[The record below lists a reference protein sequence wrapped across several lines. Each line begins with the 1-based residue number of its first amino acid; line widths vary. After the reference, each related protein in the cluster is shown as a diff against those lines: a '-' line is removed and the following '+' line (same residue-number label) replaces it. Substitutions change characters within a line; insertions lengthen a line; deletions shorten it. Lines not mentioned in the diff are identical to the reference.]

1 MSDTPPSGFLQ
12 RWSRRKIEAR
22 QEAAR
27 PDADVAATDVAPQ
40 SADGNAVAANAV
52 AASAVAANAVA
63 ATAVPG
69 SSTPSPAAPPD
80 AREALH
86 APAGDTDAPALP
98 TLDDVRALTADSDYS
113 AFVAREV
120 SPEVKNA
127 ALKKLFTD
135 PHYNVMDGLDIYIDD
150 YSQQAPLP
158 ESMLRKMA
166 VSKVFG
172 FFEDEARCAADA
184 LLNEPASDGAR
195 PNASALPATGDV
207 SLPTAVGTPAQA
219 DAEPHTRAGKDPQ
232 DCDPAAA
239 EVQETKH

>member
-22 QEAAR
+22 QEPAR
-27 PDADVAATDVAPQ
+27 PADDPAA
-40 SADGNAVAANAV
+40 AD
-52 AASAVAANAVA
+52 
-63 ATAVPG
+63 
-69 SSTPSPAAPPD
+69 APPD
-80 AREALH
+80 ADTAQTAPAPADKVSAPAAPDAVR
-86 APAGDTDAPALP
+86 APAGDTAAPALP
-98 TLDDVRALTADSDYS
+98 TLDDVRALTAESDYS

-172 FFEDEARCAADA
+172 FFEDEARCAAGAVLD
-184 LLNEPASDGAR
+184 EPAADPVA
-195 PNASALPATGDV
+195 PAGE
-207 SLPTAVGTPAQA
+207 SLAAPDDAMHQAAIGTPVAAA
-219 DAEPHTRAGKDPQ
+219 DERPTPAGTDPQ
-232 DCDPAAA
+232 DCDPAVAEAA
-239 EVQETKH
+239 ARKHKH

>member
-27 PDADVAATDVAPQ
+27 PDADVAATDVAATDAAPQ
-40 SADGNAVAANAV
+40 SADGNAVAA
-52 AASAVAANAVA
+52 SAVA

-184 LLNEPASDGAR
+184 LLSEPASDGAR
-195 PNASALPATGDV
+195 PNASALPATGDA
-207 SLPTAVGTPAQA
+207 SLPTAVGTAAQA

>member
-27 PDADVAATDVAPQ
+27 PDADVVATDVAATDVAPK
-40 SADGNAVAANAV
+40 SAEENAVAANAV
-52 AASAVAANAVA
+52 AASAVA
-63 ATAVPG
+63 G

-80 AREALH
+80 AREASH
-86 APAGDTDAPALP
+86 APAGDTGAPALP

-184 LLNEPASDGAR
+184 LLNEPASDSAE
-195 PNASALPATGDV
+195 PNAGALPATGDA
-207 SLPTAVGTPAQA
+207 SLPTAVGTPVQA

-232 DCDPAAA
+232 DCDPATA